1 MGPSFPARS
10 SPRLPRCSARL
21 LVPAPTGSTLGAG
34 ALPLARPSPPARWMF
49 AFAAFGQRNLFA
61 VTGSG
66 AKGLAGRLAMEA
78 AARRRHPGAAGGPG
92 AQPGASFL
100 QARWAR
106 ASGRS
111 GTAAPPRDRA
121 GGRAGGESGP
131 RTPSGSS
138 PRYACSCS
146 LAHSPSHASAA
157 S

>member
-1 MGPSFPARS
+1 
-10 SPRLPRCSARL
+10 
-21 LVPAPTGSTLGAG
+21 
-34 ALPLARPSPPARWMF
+34 MF

-121 GGRAGGESGP
+121 GGRAGGRGVRAADPEWVFPALRLQLFP
-131 RTPSGSS
+131 RP
-138 PRYACSCS
+138 
-146 LAHSPSHASAA
+146 LA
-157 S
+157 

>member
-1 MGPSFPARS
+1 
-10 SPRLPRCSARL
+10 
-21 LVPAPTGSTLGAG
+21 
-34 ALPLARPSPPARWMF
+34 MF